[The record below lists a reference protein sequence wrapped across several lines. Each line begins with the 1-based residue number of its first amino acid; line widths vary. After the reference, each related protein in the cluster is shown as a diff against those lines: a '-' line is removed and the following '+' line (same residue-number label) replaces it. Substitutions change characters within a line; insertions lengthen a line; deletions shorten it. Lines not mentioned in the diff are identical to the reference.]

1 MIRLAMASR
10 AKLAIFPMQDILGL
24 GEETRMNRP
33 AHGDGN
39 WCWRLKPDSLA
50 SNIKNRLADLTYIY
64 NRA

>member
-1 MIRLAMASR
+1 
-10 AKLAIFPMQDILGL
+10 MQDIMGL

-39 WCWRLKPDSLA
+39 WRWRLKPESLA